1 MFLTKSSNSEIT
13 RKTAEDDADE
23 IERLLNNLVS
33 MSYFAAMEMM
43 KRKAVKSAGRILT
56 HCRDYLEKRVPITV
70 KTIIKKK
77 GIMHAVLNN
86 QAQYSNMTANI
97 EKSIEYLLKAI

>member
-1 MFLTKSSNSEIT
+1 
-13 RKTAEDDADE
+13 
-23 IERLLNNLVS
+23 

-56 HCRDYLEKRVPITV
+56 HCRDYLENRVPIAV

-97 EKSIEYLLKAI
+97 EKSIEFLLKAI